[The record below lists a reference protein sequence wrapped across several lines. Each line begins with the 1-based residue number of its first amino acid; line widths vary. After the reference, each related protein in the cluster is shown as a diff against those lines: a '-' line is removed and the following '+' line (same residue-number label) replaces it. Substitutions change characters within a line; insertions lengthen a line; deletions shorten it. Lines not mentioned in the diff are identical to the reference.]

1 MKLAIFLSLF
11 ASSAVAFQPSIMTQK
26 HVMTQTATT
35 PTALHLIMSEEETE
49 TVLNHARECL
59 DAECPIDE
67 VDDLVNV
74 LKTTES
80 ELQGRLEQVMNMIS
94 TLQHLNEKEER
105 KTDEVRA
112 FVSDMLRVFNT
123 DKPMVFPTGFSG
135 DVSHGKNTA
144 YDVLPPKKWTNQTP

>member
-1 MKLAIFLSLF
+1 
-11 ASSAVAFQPSIMTQK
+11 
-26 HVMTQTATT
+26 MTQTAST

-49 TVLNHARECL
+49 TVLNHAQECL

-123 DKPMVFPTGFSG
+123 DVSLYICSLEVCSVVVWVRDCVQDGKEKFSLL
-135 DVSHGKNTA
+135 DAMFQFFFFSVSSCTETNG
-144 YDVLPPKKWTNQTP
+144 LPHRICW